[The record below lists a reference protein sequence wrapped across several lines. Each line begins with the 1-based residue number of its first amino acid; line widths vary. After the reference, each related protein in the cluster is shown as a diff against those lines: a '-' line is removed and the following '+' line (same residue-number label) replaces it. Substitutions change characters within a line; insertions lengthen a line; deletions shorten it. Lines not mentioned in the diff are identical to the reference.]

1 MYVYKFDRA
10 VSLSVKY
17 NINSLLKGVGGLWSM
32 GELAESPLK
41 YIPNWLKLKGL

>member
-32 GELAESPLK
+32 DELAESPLG
-41 YIPNWLKLKGL
+41 YIPNY